1 MSKSI
6 AIVGP
11 AWPFRGGLANFDE
24 RLARAWTQKGAQVTL
39 HTFTKQYPSFL
50 FPGTSQFTD
59 KPAPSDLQIERTLHA
74 YNPFQWKSAAQRIIA
89 GNYDLAL
96 IRFWIPAMG
105 PSLGY
110 LANKLVHKTQTHVVA
125 LVDNLIPHESR
136 PLDRWLTNQLIRHP
150 HAFVTMSDTVAKP
163 LRLLAGDRPVCQSPH
178 PLYDDYGPQVDQRD
192 ARRKLEIDEKA
203 KVLLF
208 FGFIRKYKGLD
219 LLLDALSGDWMRD
232 SNVKLVVAGEWYDD
246 AAPYKAL
253 AKKNGLD
260 DHIVWHDRFIAEDD
274 IATFFSS
281 ADAVVQPYRSATQS
295 GISAL
300 AYAYGKP
307 LISTNV
313 GGLSEMIDDG
323 KTGYLCDPN
332 PTSIRD
338 AVNRWMHESDPTA
351 IRDEIATK
359 RSIMTWDRLI
369 DTIES
374 CQ

>member
-39 HTFTKQYPSFL
+39 HTFTKQYPGFL
-50 FPGTSQFTD
+50 FPGTSQFTE
-59 KPAPSDLQIERTLHA
+59 KSAPAGLQIERTLHA
-74 YNPFQWKSAAQRIIA
+74 YNPLQWSLAAHTIA
-89 GNYDLAL
+89 SRNYDLVL

-110 LANKLVHKTQTHVVA
+110 VADKLVHETKTRVVA
-125 LVDNLIPHESR
+125 LVDNLNPHESR
-136 PLDRWLTNQLIRHP
+136 PLDRWLANRLIRHP
-150 HAFVTMSDTVAKP
+150 HAFVTMSEAVAKP
-163 LRLLAGDRPVCQSPH
+163 LRSLVGDRPVCLSPH
-178 PLYDDYGPQVDQRD
+178 PLYDDYGPQVDQGA
-192 ARRKLEIDEKA
+192 ARRKLGVDEKA
-203 KVLLF
+203 RVLLF

-219 LLLDALSGDWMRD
+219 LLLEALSGDWMQA
-232 SNVKLVVAGEWYDD
+232 SNVKLVVAGEWYDNPD
-246 AAPYKAL
+246 AYKSL
-253 AKKNGLD
+253 ATKNGLD
-260 DHIVWHDRFIAEDD
+260 GHIVWHDHFIAEDD
-274 IATFFSS
+274 VATYFSA
-281 ADAVVQPYRSATQS
+281 ADAVIQPYRNATQS

-300 AYAYGKP
+300 AYAYGRP

-374 CQ
+374 CR